1 MFLFLAILLVSSPF
15 QAILA
20 EIVSIKPGGQ
30 FTIVKSLVPG
40 DPIASKF
47 DAKLHVFNDDII
59 SIEML
64 DPSNKKIYNAENK
77 KEDSFSFS
85 ANREGDHRVRLMN
98 TGSTMKTVQ
107 FFIKGEESDG
117 TNSQGGFNVNLII

>member
-15 QAILA
+15 QAISA

-64 DPSNKKIYNAENK
+64 DPSRKKYTT
-77 KEDSFSFS
+77 
-85 ANREGDHRVRLMN
+85 L
-98 TGSTMKTVQ
+98 KTKRKTHSPFLRIGKV
-107 FFIKGEESDG
+107 
-117 TNSQGGFNVNLII
+117 IIECVS